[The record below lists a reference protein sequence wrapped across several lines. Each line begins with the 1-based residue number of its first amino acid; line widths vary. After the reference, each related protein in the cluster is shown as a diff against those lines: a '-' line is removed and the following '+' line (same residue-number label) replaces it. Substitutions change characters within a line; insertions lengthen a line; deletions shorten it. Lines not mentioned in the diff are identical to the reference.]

1 LILDQAVVQ
10 KYYTHKKAYNSV
22 EISEIYSHHLFEI
35 PNFQRKKVRR
45 FFFLEGIL
53 NKLNEFNYFRLL
65 ISPVLI
71 GLRKVLL
78 KNEWTLVSLHFI
90 EEHPNS

>member
-1 LILDQAVVQ
+1 MILDQAVVQ
-10 KYYTHKKAYNSV
+10 KYYTYKKAYNSE

-35 PNFQRKKVRR
+35 PNFQRKKTSKI
-45 FFFLEGIL
+45 FFLEGIL
-53 NKLNEFNYFRLL
+53 NKVNEFNYFRLL

-78 KNEWTLVSLHFI
+78 KMNE
-90 EEHPNS
+90 P